1 MMMDDFDRLIA
12 KLPAEEQQAIATRVK
27 ELSTAHRH
35 REAQSTS
42 DLSVAEIGA
51 VEAAEIIVDEET
63 PSDR

>member
-35 REAQSTS
+35 REAQLTN
-42 DLSVAEIGA
+42 DLSVAEIEA
-51 VEAAEIIVDEET
+51 IKAAEIMVDE
-63 PSDR
+63 DAF